1 MAHTPY
7 GYNIIDGKAVIDNT
21 QADQVRA
28 LFEADISGMGLMA
41 AAKKAGLN
49 IYHGSAGRMLRNTH
63 YLGDEYYP
71 EIIDKATFDKAEEV
85 RMAKANYLKKY
96 DKELKVKESPE
107 IPSQFKMARPRKKY
121 SNPYEQAE
129 YLYGLIESEG

>member
-7 GYNIIDGKAVIDNT
+7 GYNIIDGKAIVDET

-28 LFEADISGMGLMA
+28 LFDAYISGMGLTV

-63 YLGDEYYP
+63 YLGDDYYP
-71 EIIDKATFDKAEEV
+71 AIIDKTTFDKAEEV

-96 DKELKVKESPE
+96 DKELKAKESPE
-107 IPSQFKMARPRKKY
+107 IPCKFKMESPRKKY